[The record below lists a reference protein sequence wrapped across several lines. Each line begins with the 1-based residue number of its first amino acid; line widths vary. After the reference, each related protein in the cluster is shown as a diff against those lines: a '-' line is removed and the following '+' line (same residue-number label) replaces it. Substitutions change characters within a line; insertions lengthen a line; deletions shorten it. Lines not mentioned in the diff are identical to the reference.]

1 MAARSSRRALLVGA
15 ALVAAGLAL
24 AAALF
29 VLAQWPLPLATSGG
43 VDDVFVAQ
51 ILDMDTETVEIAALA
66 DTHAEHAELRELA
79 KDMLRAL
86 RDDHERMGSRRAAM
100 LLGALHPASRRGA
113 DRAAVAAAPVFDKA
127 FIEVMMSRYERGIEW
142 CRRAMR
148 SARDGRVRMLASQ
161 LIASRAREL
170 VLMRLYYETW
180 YGTSSGP

>member
-29 VLAQWPLPLATSGG
+29 VLAQWPLPLTTSGG

-51 ILDMDTETVEIAALA
+51 ILDMDAETVEIAALA

-100 LLGALHPASRRGA
+100 LLSVLHPASRRGT

-127 FIEVMMSRYERGIEW
+127 FIEVMESRYEDSIDW
-142 CRRAMR
+142 CRRAMAD
-148 SARDGRVRMLASQ
+148 ARHARVRMLAAD

-170 VLMRLYYETW
+170 VLMRLYYQAW
-180 YGTSSGP
+180 YGAPSVR

>member
-1 MAARSSRRALLVGA
+1 
-15 ALVAAGLAL
+15 
-24 AAALF
+24 
-29 VLAQWPLPLATSGG
+29 
-43 VDDVFVAQ
+43 
-51 ILDMDTETVEIAALA
+51 
-66 DTHAEHAELRELA
+66 
-79 KDMLRAL
+79 
-86 RDDHERMGSRRAAM
+86 M
-100 LLGALHPASRRGA
+100 LLGVLHPASRRGT

-127 FIEVMMSRYERGIEW
+127 FIEVMESRYENSIEW